1 MSVKGVRV
9 LDLIRDIFWTA
20 TDIEELKLDRQTF
33 VFDLWQPPLDCE
45 SMKVEPGFSPLD
57 MLRDSTNTKRMRAF
71 TTQPALTSGQRKES
85 VALASDLV
93 ELRYEEMMSVVVE
106 KSDFENQGRA
116 RHVALENKPQFVN
129 VLDKSTNSILLF
141 A

>member
-93 ELRYEEMMSVVVE
+93 ELRYEEMMCGCREVRLRESRTGSSCSFG
-106 KSDFENQGRA
+106 K
-116 RHVALENKPQFVN
+116 
-129 VLDKSTNSILLF
+129 
-141 A
+141 